1 MPHIHDQIDF
11 VVTVYIVYNNKVLLI
26 FHKEQQK
33 WLPIGG
39 HVELDEQPEE
49 ALYRE
54 IKEECGLDVEV
65 VAQKPST
72 DFKEEGQKFLLTPT
86 FLDIHRINENHEHIG
101 MIYFARAKSDKVQ
114 LAEQE
119 HEDIRWFG
127 EEDLENPKFNLTEQM
142 KFYTKEALKRVN

>member
-54 IKEECGLDVEV
+54 IKEECGLDVGVLAE
-65 VAQKPST
+65 KPSP
-72 DFKEEGQKFLLTPT
+72 DFQEEGQKFLLTPT
-86 FLDIHRINENHEHIG
+86 FLDIHRINEKHEHIG
-101 MIYFARAKSDKVQ
+101 MIYFAKAKSDKVQ
-114 LAEQE
+114 LAAQE

-127 EEDLENPKFNLTEQM
+127 EEDFENPEFSLTEQV
-142 KFYTKEALKRVN
+142 KFYAKEALKRVN

>member
-1 MPHIHDQIDF
+1 MSHIHDQIDF

-65 VAQKPST
+65 LAEKPST
-72 DFKEEGQKFLLTPT
+72 DFQEEGQKFLLTPT
-86 FLDIHRINENHEHIG
+86 FLDIHRINKQHEHINN
-101 MIYFARAKSDKVQ
+101 MNTS
-114 LAEQE
+114 E
-119 HEDIRWFG
+119 
-127 EEDLENPKFNLTEQM
+127 
-142 KFYTKEALKRVN
+142 